1 MMAATPMMYGRNGA
15 QRAIVT
21 APETPN
27 KTTAQG
33 PMQQRPIK
41 DANALMPIA
50 PPVVAAVVLFKSV
63 DMSVFTF
70 LFQSFCH

>member
-1 MMAATPMMYGRNGA
+1 
-15 QRAIVT
+15 
-21 APETPN
+21 
-27 KTTAQG
+27 
-33 PMQQRPIK
+33 MQQRPIK